1 MLPVC
6 NNIYS
11 WTLSHVFHYNG
22 HTSADNCQRRLWT
35 WILSPVV
42 CGFFLRRQMRI
53 IYDTCLRTSVDEA
66 LNNLSIRFISLK
78 LSVFYV
84 KRLDN
89 QTRNESYVVP
99 SFQKLM
105 LGQIKLFR
113 VKHIFKSKQGIDGSL
128 PSSTN

>member
-1 MLPVC
+1 
-6 NNIYS
+6 
-11 WTLSHVFHYNG
+11 
-22 HTSADNCQRRLWT
+22 
-35 WILSPVV
+35 
-42 CGFFLRRQMRI
+42 MRI

-89 QTRNESYVVP
+89 QTRKESYVVP